1 MSADRQVL
9 SFAAVRLH
17 GRAFLLMLTVA
28 PGLPS
33 ELAIRIADVV
43 KPAAEVTVTVTTP
56 DSNEGERAAVRA
68 ELVRALQER
77 GIRPVDAADG
87 RTSVSVNC
95 GSNLRE
101 SICIAEIV
109 RPDADAVLAVVARPL
124 AAGVVDRAR
133 GLSLET

>member
-43 KPAAEVTVTVTTP
+43 KPAAEVTVTVATP

-68 ELVRALQER
+68 EE
-77 GIRPVDAADG
+77 
-87 RTSVSVNC
+87 
-95 GSNLRE
+95 
-101 SICIAEIV
+101 
-109 RPDADAVLAVVARPL
+109 ARPL
-124 AAGVVDRAR
+124 EIAAPTGYLAGPAFQSFGVR
-133 GLSLET
+133 GQIRKASFRFAEVAFRCAAQQQSDHGGHRGHRGMLSRR